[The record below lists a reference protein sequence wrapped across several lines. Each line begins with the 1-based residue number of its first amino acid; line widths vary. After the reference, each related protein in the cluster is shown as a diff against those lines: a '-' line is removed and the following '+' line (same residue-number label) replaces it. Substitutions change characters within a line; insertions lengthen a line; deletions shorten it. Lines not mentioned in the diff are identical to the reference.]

1 MVQIMNFKVRMI
13 ERYSPHSGTWYV
25 LKIRILGIYWLLPKV
40 YNDKVMAEQ
49 AMSELGIMFDRRV
62 CEKVISEREIEA

>member
-1 MVQIMNFKVRMI
+1 MVCTENSYFRN
-13 ERYSPHSGTWYV
+13 
-25 LKIRILGIYWLLPKV
+25 ILVTAKV

-49 AMSELGIMFDRRV
+49 AMSELSIMFDRRV